1 MMKTFALA
9 LLIFLPATAAAQD
22 TGHGVHAHPV
32 LGTVNFAN
40 SGNAAAQPAFQRG
53 VALLHSF
60 EYDDAI
66 RAFQE
71 AQRADPS
78 LAVAYWLE
86 ALSHSRVVWG
96 LDNVTAAR
104 AALARLGSTRE
115 ARLAKAKTARERD
128 FGAAVETFYD
138 GPNLPVRARAFA
150 DAMIPLSQA
159 QPADHE
165 IATFAALASM
175 MAWFSLPPA
184 ERGRYNDPVRDL
196 ALRVFRENPQHP
208 GAAHYLIHFI
218 DMNPARAA
226 DALEFARAYDR
237 IAPDAEHALHMPSHV
252 YLPLG
257 MWREVA
263 AANERAWSA
272 SRREIA
278 EQKLSPSMSSWHALD
293 WLQYAYLQ
301 LGRDADAR
309 ALIDTAHA
317 ILRNVQ
323 LQPGESDA
331 RNAVAAAAF
340 RYGWETGKWDRYP
353 DGIPNIDAV
362 LAQPRPTARAV
373 GHATTAA
380 YQAAV
385 AALRAR
391 NDAAPARKVIAVFR
405 TSADSLPADDP
416 RRLSLQRLATQLE
429 AMTLFA
435 SGDRERAVTL
445 LQQLAPTEPNNA
457 SLPPTTI
464 PSYELLGEYLLAL
477 GRHAEA
483 AAAFEKVLEM
493 RPNRAAAL
501 RGLARARAAP

>member
-1 MMKTFALA
+1 MKTFAIV
-9 LLIFLPATAAAQD
+9 LLLMLPVTAVAQD
-22 TGHGVHAHPV
+22 AGHGAHAHA
-32 LGTVNFAN
+32 LGTVNFTN

-96 LDNVTAAR
+96 LDDVAAAR
-104 AALARLGSTRE
+104 AVLAKLGATTD
-115 ARLAKAKTARERD
+115 ARLAKAKTARERA
-128 FGAAVETFYD
+128 FGAAVETFYA
-138 GPNLPVRARAFA
+138 GPSLPVRARAFA
-150 DAMIPLSQA
+150 DAMIPLAQSQ
-159 QPADHE
+159 PTDHE

-175 MAWFSLPPA
+175 MAWFSVPPA
-184 ERGRYNDPVRDL
+184 ERARFNDPVRDL

-263 AANERAWSA
+263 ASNERAWAA
-272 SRREIA
+272 SRREVA
-278 EQKLSPSMSSWHALD
+278 EQKLSPTMNSWHALD
-293 WLQYAYLQ
+293 WLQYSYLQ
-301 LGRDADAR
+301 LGRDADAG
-309 ALIDTAHA
+309 ALIDTVQT

-323 LQPGESDA
+323 LQPAESDA
-331 RNAVAAAAF
+331 RNAAAFAAF

-353 DGIPNIDAV
+353 GGIPNIDAV

-373 GHATTAA
+373 GMATTAA

-391 NDAAPARKVIAVFR
+391 NDAAPARKVIGIFR
-405 TSADSLPADDP
+405 TSADSLPAEEP
-416 RRLSLQRLATQLE
+416 RRASLQRLANQLE
-429 AMTLFA
+429 AMTLFNA
-435 SGDRERAVTL
+435 GERERAITM

-464 PSYELLGEYLLAL
+464 PSYELLGEYLLAA
-477 GRHAEA
+477 GRNAEA
-483 AAAFEKVLEM
+483 AAAFEKALEM
-493 RPNRAAAL
+493 RPNRAAIM
-501 RGLARARAAP
+501 RGLARARGR